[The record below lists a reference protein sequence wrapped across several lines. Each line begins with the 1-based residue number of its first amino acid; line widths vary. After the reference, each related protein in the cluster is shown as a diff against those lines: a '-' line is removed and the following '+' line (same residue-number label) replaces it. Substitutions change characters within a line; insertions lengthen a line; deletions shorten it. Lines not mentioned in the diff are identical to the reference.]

1 MRLEKA
7 EREARAVREEL
18 DQEIEQVKK
27 GLMERLAELEPL
39 PEALRRSELQ
49 LQEAQ
54 EHERAQDRKTME
66 LSNALAELRMKVGLM
81 ILSKHV

>member
-1 MRLEKA
+1 M
-7 EREARAVREEL
+7 REEL

-27 GLMERLAELEPL
+27 GLLERLAELEPL

-54 EHERAQDRKTME
+54 EHERAQDRKTTE
-66 LSNALAELRMKVGLM
+66 LSNSLAELRIKV
-81 ILSKHV
+81 